1 MMEAAAVIVA
11 VGGITAVWILNRGNA
26 RGQIGGIVALG
37 AGCALTAVLGR
48 CAIYFPNTSSL
59 ILTIVAVAAACGIL
73 GTVLPAVV
81 WNTGK
86 PAAVRTRMRPMGDM
100 KACGNVERQAAAPLV
115 QVNKKYPLSGMAAM
129 EKQRSGIKKQ
139 EEAVSWKEAETQTKV
154 QEPDAELRFCE
165 IHSRTFPERQESAVP
180 VTQVKEATEENM
192 PPKEAE
198 DTAGETKQESKPQ
211 SDTILKKEA
220 DAMEM
225 IAAEPEPETPPTD
238 ETKQTILEAKHKA
251 IDGLKKLVADRDY
264 EKALRQ
270 VFAILNAGY
279 LLLPEEKIQLKAAL
293 MLLKE
298 KVR

>member
-1 MMEAAAVIVA
+1 MMEAAAVIAA

-48 CAIYFPNTSSL
+48 CVIYFPNTGSL
-59 ILTIVAVAAACGIL
+59 ILTIVAIAAACGVL
-73 GTVLPAVV
+73 GTVLPAMV
-81 WNTGK
+81 WKTGRL
-86 PAAVRTRMRPMGDM
+86 AAIRTSMRPMGDM
-100 KACGNVERQAAAPLV
+100 KAAVSLEQT
-115 QVNKKYPLSGMAAM
+115 NKKYPLSGMAAM
-129 EKQRSGIKKQ
+129 EKQRSGTEKQ
-139 EEAVSWKEAETQTKV
+139 KEAGSWKEPETQTEV
-154 QEPDAELRFCE
+154 QEPDVELRFCE

-180 VTQVKEATEENM
+180 VTDVKEAEENM

-198 DTAGETKQESKPQ
+198 DTAGETEWESKPQ
-211 SDTILKKEA
+211 SDTILKKEE

-225 IAAEPEPETPPTD
+225 IAAESEPETPPAD
-238 ETKQTILEAKHKA
+238 EAKQTILEAKQKA